1 MEPLTKI
8 KVDVIGQWAEHRQQF
23 SADIYEYFG
32 YGIKRFRNEMQ
43 NGDVTF
49 VRIESTEPVY
59 EMPEHDDIVVAK
71 IHSLNGKK
79 FERLTVGDDAFNAD
93 DNDTLVLDDLE
104 DTWDQAE
111 ENNTTRGKHPYPGF
125 YPWFIVAVL
134 VVTGVLLA
142 VVYGVVRNCSK
153 KQERQNYKFTGI

>member
-59 EMPEHDDIVVAK
+59 EVPESDDIVVAK

-79 FERLTVGDDAFNAD
+79 FERLTAEEDAFNAD

-104 DTWDQAE
+104 ETWDDE
-111 ENNTTRGKHPYPGF
+111 DSTTTEGKHPYPGF

-142 VVYGVVRNCSK
+142 AVYGVVRNCSK